1 MPGHSSIQGLSN
13 QRHCVAVTLRRVEER
28 DNRRSFLEENN
39 MIISGL
45 VLAAALGAGS
55 IAYFRWRDGI

>member
-1 MPGHSSIQGLSN
+1 
-13 QRHCVAVTLRRVEER
+13 
-28 DNRRSFLEENN
+28 
-39 MIISGL
+39 MIIFGL

>member
-1 MPGHSSIQGLSN
+1 
-13 QRHCVAVTLRRVEER
+13 
-28 DNRRSFLEENN
+28 